1 MSNSP
6 FFIMCAADVL
16 IWLLCC
22 VCCEQKSCCN
32 HRINP
37 LFFIEVS
44 ILTAVFISAMG
55 PKRCS
60 YKVVCASEIC
70 WMLLQAI
77 HKETQQQGRF
87 HVGVRARW
95 EEPLQTH
102 GGFSPTTKPRRSNLW
117 HSNMSDTCTH
127 HLGSHPDNL
136 TDATREEILSEEDQK
151 DSRACCI
158 PHFKKKEPRARQNRM
173 PCIDPRGVFAFKL
186 GNKSSVSLPSGREYK
201 FQRRKSIALNH
212 FQNTRANAELL
223 LKASG
228 RERERLL
235 SKKVQ
240 RKELPDGRTVG
251 WRALFGLQLKQRG
264 QSRCCHFCGWL
275 DLLAGFSPVS
285 GGWTANSIKHKCRSN
300 TSSQVVWMTPL
311 TTCYTEHLFTHIP
324 LLWLSFKVSVKS

>member
-6 FFIMCAADVL
+6 LFIMCAPDVL

-55 PKRCS
+55 AKRCS

-151 DSRACCI
+151 DSRASLQFAVFHI
-158 PHFKKKEPRARQNRM
+158 LRKKNQERDKTECPVL
-173 PCIDPRGVFAFKL
+173 ILGVF
-186 GNKSSVSLPSGREYK
+186 
-201 FQRRKSIALNH
+201 
-212 FQNTRANAELL
+212 LL
-223 LKASG
+223 LSL
-228 RERERLL
+228 ET
-235 SKKVQ
+235 S
-240 RKELPDGRTVG
+240 
-251 WRALFGLQLKQRG
+251 LQYLYLQ
-264 QSRCCHFCGWL
+264 
-275 DLLAGFSPVS
+275 
-285 GGWTANSIKHKCRSN
+285 GGN
-300 TSSQVVWMTPL
+300 TS
-311 TTCYTEHLFTHIP
+311 
-324 LLWLSFKVSVKS
+324 FKDENQ